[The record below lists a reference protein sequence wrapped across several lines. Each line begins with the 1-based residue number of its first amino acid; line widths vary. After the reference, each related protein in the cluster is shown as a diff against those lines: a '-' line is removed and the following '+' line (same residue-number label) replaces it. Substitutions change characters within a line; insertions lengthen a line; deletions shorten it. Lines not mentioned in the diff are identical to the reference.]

1 VHFQVAA
8 LQVVEQSAGRAYGQV
23 GAVLEGAGLLT
34 RERDGRVHR
43 IGLAPEPLRNA
54 ADWISHYRRF
64 WDDRLDALGEFL
76 ETIGP
81 DEEEE
86 TR

>member
-1 VHFQVAA
+1 
-8 LQVVEQSAGRAYGQV
+8 
-23 GAVLEGAGLLT
+23 VLEGAGLLT